1 MTPWPIVPT
10 RMVPGFAML
19 HLLGVRTV
27 PFSRARDYTP
37 IGQGA
42 RGSSG
47 RDGLDSSESLGFIFK
62 ATTRGNGDVFVELH
76 RAIPRM
82 TNDALALGGVL
93 GGVSPSPAPSRWVCT
108 STRRVGS
115 PGGASD
121 SRHPL
126 LES

>member
-1 MTPWPIVPT
+1 MTPWPMVPT
-10 RMVPGFAML
+10 RMVPGFVML

-62 ATTRGNGDVFVELH
+62 ATTRGKGVVFVDMS
-76 RAIPRM
+76 RAIPF
-82 TNDALALGGVL
+82 TPNDALAIGSRPGG
-93 GGVSPSPAPSRWVCT
+93 GSPSSTASWWVCR
-108 STRRVGS
+108 SIRRFES
-115 PGGASD
+115 PGAAAD
-121 SRHPL
+121 HRHPF
-126 LES
+126 LEF

>member
-1 MTPWPIVPT
+1 MTPWPMVPT

-47 RDGLDSSESLGFIFK
+47 RDGLDSSESLGFIFE
-62 ATTRGNGDVFVELH
+62 ATTRGKGAVFVDMS
-76 RAIPRM
+76 RAIPL
-82 TNDALALGGVL
+82 TPNDAIALESRLGG
-93 GGVSPSPAPSRWVCT
+93 GSSSSTPSRWGARAV
-108 STRRVGS
+108 RRLGA
-115 PGGASD
+115 PGAAA
-121 SRHPL
+121 
-126 LES
+126 

>member
-62 ATTRGNGDVFVELH
+62 ATTRGKGVVFVELS
-76 RAIPRM
+76 RAIPCIP
-82 TNDALALGGVL
+82 NDALALGSRL
-93 GGVSPSPAPSRWVCT
+93 GGGSPSSTPSRWGCT
-108 STRRVGS
+108 SIRRVGS
-115 PGGASD
+115 PGGAAD
-121 SRHPL
+121 HRHPL